1 MGSDRYAYGGVTMIQ
16 YQQEIDRLSRL
27 IDEGIKSLA
36 SAAHEVAE
44 AEHDYRK
51 AKAIAWME
59 APPGTVPV
67 RESWVDSETADK
79 KRRLDVAEGM
89 RVASLEAV
97 RSRRQQLSA
106 VQSLL
111 AAYKADADFHR
122 TRPD

>member
-1 MGSDRYAYGGVTMIQ
+1 MIQ
-16 YQQEIDRLSRL
+16 YQREIQRLSEL
-27 IDEGIKSLA
+27 IDEGIRTLVR
-36 SAAHEVAE
+36 SAQDVAQ

-51 AKAIAWME
+51 AKAKAWVE

-67 RESWVDSETADK
+67 RESWVDSETAEL
-79 KRRLDVAEGM
+79 RMALDIAEGTRM
-89 RVASLEAV
+89 ASLEAV

-122 TRPD
+122 TRPE

>member
-1 MGSDRYAYGGVTMIQ
+1 MIRF
-16 YQQEIDRLSRL
+16 QQEIDRLSLL
-27 IDEGIKSLA
+27 IDEGIKSLVT
-36 SAAHEVAE
+36 AAHEVAE

-51 AKAIAWME
+51 AKATAWIQ

-67 RESWVDSETADK
+67 RESWVDSETADQRK
-79 KRRLDVAEGM
+79 RLDLAEGM

-111 AAYKADADFHR
+111 AAHKSEADFHR
-122 TRPD
+122 TRPE